1 MTEGQKEE
9 REGVPKDAFPL
20 CCGSI
25 LYCDDDHMGKT
36 ADDECRMAAVEPAEW
51 HIQCCLLSLCIKK
64 LLERIKVC
72 IESIMMMLLPW
83 DKKGGV
89 QQNY

>member
-36 ADDECRMAAVEPAEW
+36 ADDEWRMAVAMEPAEW
-51 HIQCCLLSLCIKK
+51 HI
-64 LLERIKVC
+64 
-72 IESIMMMLLPW
+72 
-83 DKKGGV
+83 
-89 QQNY
+89 

>member
-1 MTEGQKEE
+1 MAVCSKTGGYGA
-9 REGVPKDAFPL
+9 RRAFTV
-20 CCGSI
+20 
-25 LYCDDDHMGKT
+25 K
-36 ADDECRMAAVEPAEW
+36 
-51 HIQCCLLSLCIKK
+51 KK